1 MRLLALADIH
11 SERKVLPKLQRIL
24 KEEWDWVLIAGDL
37 TNSGDVAFIEDLLEI
52 IPTNTLA
59 IHGNM
64 DTVAVIKLL
73 EDKGISIHNKR
84 KEIGGS
90 TSRSGY
96 NVVGIGG
103 SNVTP
108 FHTPT
113 EYPEDKIESGLDRLQ
128 IDSQTILL
136 THAPPFNCGLDKVG
150 GGISAGSQAIRK
162 IIDIKQPCLNICG
175 HIHEQEGKAML
186 GKTLV
191 VKLAPAMRG
200 RAAEINILDEEVSP
214 RIAVRFFDL

>member
-1 MRLLALADIH
+1 MRLLALTDIH
-11 SERKVLPKLQRIL
+11 SERKVIAKLQRIL
-24 KEEWDWVLIAGDL
+24 EEKWDWVLIAGDL
-37 TNSGDVAFIEDLLEI
+37 TNSGDVHFVEDLLEI
-52 IPTNTLA
+52 VPAQTLT

-64 DTVAVIKLL
+64 DTIEVMKLL

-84 KEIGGS
+84 KEIGE
-90 TSRSGY
+90 Y

-103 SNVTP
+103 SNITP

-136 THAPPFNCGLDKVG
+136 SHAPPFNSGLDTVG
-150 GGISAGSQAIRK
+150 GGISAGSHAIRK
-162 IIDIKQPCLNICG
+162 IIEAKQPCLNICG

-191 VKLAPAMRG
+191 VKLAPALRG
-200 RAAEINILDEEVSP
+200 RAAEINILDE
-214 RIAVRFFDL
+214 ITVRFFDL